1 MNITDIN
8 KLSKPHKRRKRV
20 GRGEASGTG
29 KTAGRGHKG
38 FGQRNSKSLL
48 KLEGGQMQIFR
59 TAPKRGF
66 NNAIFRKVYQP
77 VNLADLERLFEIGE
91 TVDPATL
98 KAKGYCKKIGN
109 IKVLANGS
117 LTKKLTVKAHAF
129 SKTAREKIEQAG
141 GSVEIMGQ
149 ATTPKPT
156 AGKAETDA

>member
-8 KLSKPHKRRKRV
+8 SAVKPHKRRKRV

-38 FGQRNSKSLL
+38 FGQRNTKSLL
-48 KLEGGQMQIFR
+48 KLEGGQMQVFR

-66 NNAIFRKVYQP
+66 NNALFRKVYQP
-77 VNLADLERLFEIGE
+77 VNLADLERLFADGE
-91 TVDPATL
+91 AVDPQAL
-98 KAKGYCKKIGN
+98 KAKGFCKKIDN
-109 IKVLANGS
+109 IKVLASGN

-129 SKTAREKIEQAG
+129 SKAARGKIEQAG
-141 GSVEIMGQ
+141 GSVEIMGK

-156 AGKAETDA
+156 AEKADTDA